1 MRERK
6 RESYVLEWEE
16 NELGMR
22 GNVIFTEIKK
32 GDNLKN
38 GLFFFLKKKKKQR
51 QKDVIFLI
59 LRIFKF
65 F

>member
-1 MRERK
+1 MRDRE

-38 GLFFFLKKKKKQR
+38 GLLFFF
-51 QKDVIFLI
+51 
-59 LRIFKF
+59 F
-65 F
+65 FYEKRLFF

>member
-1 MRERK
+1 MRERE

-38 GLFFFLKKKKKQR
+38 GLLFFFFKKKKTKTKR
-51 QKDVIFLI
+51 GYFSN
-59 LRIFKF
+59 FKNI
-65 F
+65 

>member
-1 MRERK
+1 MRERE

-38 GLFFFLKKKKKQR
+38 GWLFFFFKKKN
-51 QKDVIFLI
+51 KDEKML
-59 LRIFKF
+59 F